1 MDIKTKFSV
10 GDKVRVLA
18 DPIIKT
24 TCPFC
29 KGKKSVEIDG
39 ETLYCQNCDDG
50 VFINRMS
57 NQRQLVEGVVTG
69 IKLDVKTIDSEDDEW
84 WYEGSEGEL
93 GVREEYCVSVSEGYW
108 SDGTYEAKEV
118 MPMEGDSNE

>member
-29 KGKKSVEIDG
+29 KGKKSVKIDG

-50 VFINRMS
+50 VLINRMS

-108 SDGTYEAKEV
+108 SDGTYEAKKV
-118 MPMEGDSNE
+118 MPMEEDSNE